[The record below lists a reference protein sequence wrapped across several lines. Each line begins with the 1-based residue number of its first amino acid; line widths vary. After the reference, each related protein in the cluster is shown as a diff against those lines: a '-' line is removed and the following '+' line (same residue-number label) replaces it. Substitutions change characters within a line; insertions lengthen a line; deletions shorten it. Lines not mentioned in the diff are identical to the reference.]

1 MSISIPENE
10 ECMEMWLCESRS
22 CMLRIGQ
29 LYRFTPDPTCESC
42 MEMKRE
48 HDDAYGVDAS
58 PKTGSTTS

>member
-10 ECMEMWLCESRS
+10 ECMEMWLCESRR
-22 CMLRIGQ
+22 LVLHIGQ

-48 HDDAYGVDAS
+48 HDEAYGVDAS
-58 PKTGSTTS
+58 PKTGGTTT